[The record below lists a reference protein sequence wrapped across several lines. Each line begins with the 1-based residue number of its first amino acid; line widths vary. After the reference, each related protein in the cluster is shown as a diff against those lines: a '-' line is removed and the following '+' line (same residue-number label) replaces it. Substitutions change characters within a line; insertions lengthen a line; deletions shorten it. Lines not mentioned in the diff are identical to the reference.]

1 MKNISIIAAIGKNN
15 ELGKNNDLLWHISE
29 DLKRFK
35 RITSGHMVIMGRKT
49 FNSINNKPLLNRK
62 NIIITSDTSFAFP
75 DIEIAHSIEKAVEL
89 TKYEDEVFI
98 LGGAEIYKQFLPYTY
113 RMYLTRIHR
122 AYDADAFFPSFD
134 LSEWDEIERTDITD
148 DEKAGVDYS
157 FFTYERKH
165 GSFL

>member
-15 ELGKNNDLLWHISE
+15 ELGKNNDLLWRISE

-35 RITSGHMVIMGRKT
+35 RITSGHTVIMGRKT
-49 FNSINNKPLLNRK
+49 FNSINNKPLPNRR
-62 NIIITSDTSFAFP
+62 NIVITSNTSLSFP
-75 DIEIAHSIEKAVEL
+75 NINIVHSIEKAIEL
-89 TKYEDEVFI
+89 SKSDNEAFI
-98 LGGAEIYKQFLPYTY
+98 LGGAEIYKQFIPYAY
-113 RMYLTRIHR
+113 RMYLTRVHR
-122 AYDADAFFPSFD
+122 AYDADTFFPSFD
-134 LSEWDEIERTDITD
+134 LSGWNVLERTDITD